1 METINYCE
9 SEMCKHRGSVS
20 GLVSYQLRASLNTSY
35 CILVRSQHPSCVRE
49 DTDEAELPEHCV
61 LQVMVN

>member
-1 METINYCE
+1 
-9 SEMCKHRGSVS
+9 MCKHRGSVS

-35 CILVRSQHPSCVRE
+35 CVLVRSQHPSCVRE